1 MKKVFFMLLAL
12 IVVTVSLPSCGD
24 AAEDNGA
31 ITIVTTVFP
40 EYDWVTNILGQAH
53 EDVKVILLTENG
65 TDLHSFQPT
74 VSDIAKISAC
84 DIFIC
89 TGGVSDAWVEDA
101 LSSAPNAN
109 RTIIKLM
116 SLLSEEQKLVEQSQH
131 HNTTHDEHEH
141 HEDEYDEHVWLSLK
155 NAKLFCRAIAE
166 ALCEKLPER
175 AEIYEKNCESYVAAL
190 DELDVAFAQAVN
202 EAETQTLLFAD
213 RFPFSYLTHDYG
225 ITCYAAFP
233 GCSAE
238 TEASFETVAFLAER
252 IDSLALPAVVVL
264 ENTDLALAQT
274 VIATTKEKNADIV
287 TMDSLQSVSREDI
300 RNGATYLDIMR
311 NNLNALCSALGK

>member
-109 RTIIKLM
+109 RTVIKLM

-131 HNTTHDEHEH
+131 HNTTHDFH
-141 HEDEYDEHVWLSLK
+141 LS
-155 NAKLFCRAIAE
+155 
-166 ALCEKLPER
+166 
-175 AEIYEKNCESYVAAL
+175 
-190 DELDVAFAQAVN
+190 
-202 EAETQTLLFAD
+202 
-213 RFPFSYLTHDYG
+213 
-225 ITCYAAFP
+225 
-233 GCSAE
+233 
-238 TEASFETVAFLAER
+238 
-252 IDSLALPAVVVL
+252 
-264 ENTDLALAQT
+264 
-274 VIATTKEKNADIV
+274 
-287 TMDSLQSVSREDI
+287 
-300 RNGATYLDIMR
+300 
-311 NNLNALCSALGK
+311 